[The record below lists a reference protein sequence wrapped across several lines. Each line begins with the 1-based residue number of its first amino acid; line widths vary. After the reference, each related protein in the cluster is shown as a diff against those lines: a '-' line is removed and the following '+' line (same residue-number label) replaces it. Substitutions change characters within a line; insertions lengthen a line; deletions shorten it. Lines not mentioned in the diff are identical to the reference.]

1 MVSIVVGE
9 LRSPLL
15 AALFHERQ
23 QDPYFPHGVID
34 LRYAISCDPIQERTF
49 RIRTNQK
56 IVTIMADSVPS
67 RDEWVKAIRK
77 VIFKAQNMG
86 DSVKVRDLFSSYAV
100 SNNDTD
106 CYPLFSDSGR

>member
-1 MVSIVVGE
+1 MVSIVIGE
-9 LRSPLL
+9 LLSSLL
-15 AALFHERQ
+15 AARFHERQ

-77 VIFKAQNMG
+77 VIFKAQNLG
-86 DSVKVRDLFSSYAV
+86 NSVKVDLV
-100 SNNDTD
+100 I
-106 CYPLFSDSGR
+106 L